1 MAHRTAT
8 ALKSPAFSPTFGHP
22 FRAGV
27 RKVWTT
33 LRLLG
38 EAYGEGLDM
47 ARKAQRRGIFVE

>member
-8 ALKSPAFSPTFGHP
+8 AHNHALAAPFGWSLAAP
-22 FRAGV
+22 LLRAV
-27 RKVWTT
+27 
-33 LRLLG
+33 RLLY